1 MAQRVQVQDLPDAPG
16 LQPTVRSGGQYS
28 VAVQQAGSN
37 KMMDL
42 AASLSKINPMLQNY
56 AGIQR
61 VQGAI
66 GEQDAMKVSDA
77 DIVGQIKGS
86 RSSGGSLSQALGI
99 ENRNRAFR
107 NTLIKRAV
115 NNDLLP
121 AMKAESDTL
130 LDVEKYK
137 DNKSFLQAVDDFTKQ
152 KWEDFAG
159 QIGEEAATSDGA
171 SVVWNSI
178 TGPFKADM
186 LAQYDKKKEDFIEY
200 AQEEETGLELD
211 AFTQK
216 QIDPATG
223 QVIPFDPS
231 GLGKIAQNREKLMK
245 EAGITDK
252 KTRNVILLNS
262 YARQV
267 DALIAKGRYSDAERM
282 LAAMSVIQVNGK
294 PVFRTTD
301 AKTVTT
307 RLISKLSTAMKTA
320 GTTSDADARRLE
332 SDRAERFSN
341 SVVNTAS
348 NLRAVDS
355 REGATDLDIK
365 EIGDTFRRLGVP
377 EADINGLVDQVFTG
391 PGKPMT
397 QFQQVLRQA
406 ANNPNYPDIVNE
418 RYYSNVDNIDRG
430 FEASAN
436 RPIRASALTPEDIA
450 DETKILQDYLE
461 KNPTKTWQEF
471 ERTRNYKLPD
481 EMKTFGDNF
490 VKGNYVFNMDEYK
503 NVEPSLDA
511 RLDAILD
518 EEEFDDLSS
527 GEGRAFLESNA
538 VFVKE
543 RVERKAVQVADLPKE
558 ERDQAIRDELKAALD
573 EEESRFRA
581 RMNAK
586 TSVINAEVIG
596 RDEEGNLKFDRKTDD
611 QVETIMKDGVAKKGN
626 PFISRDTDFKY
637 PTLMLADQF
646 DNRISP
652 SAVSQ
657 ADVDADRKKMRD
669 KKHKDQLE
677 RSLYLF
683 GYKSWNPE
691 SVEVLDYA
699 GMDAD
704 DVQLFGNPRELGV
717 VTADW
722 AKVLK
727 KDTNGEQLTEEE
739 KQTRDLYS
747 KLGVFDS
754 VTFFNFITAQDNL
767 INR

>member
-1 MAQRVQVQDLPDAPG
+1 MARVQVQDLPGAPG
-16 LQPTVRSGGQYS
+16 LQPTVRSGGQYG
-28 VAVQQAGSN
+28 VAVQQAGRN
-37 KMMDL
+37 KLMDL
-42 AASLSKINPMLQNY
+42 ADALSTVNPMLKDY

-77 DIVGQIKGS
+77 DVMGQIKGS

-137 DNKSFLQAVDDFTKQ
+137 DNKAFLQAVDDFTKQ
-152 KWEDFAG
+152 KWEDFSG

-171 SVVWNSI
+171 AVVWNSI

-186 LAQYDKKKEDFIEY
+186 LAAYDKKKEEFIEY

-216 QIDPATG
+216 QIDPSTG
-223 QVIPFDPS
+223 QVIPFDPA

-301 AKTVTT
+301 AKTSITP
-307 RLISKLSTAMKTA
+307 LISKLNTAMKTA
-320 GTTSDADARRLE
+320 GTTNDADARRLE

-355 REGATDLDIK
+355 REEATDLDIK

-430 FEASAN
+430 FEASSN

-543 RVERKAVQVADLPKE
+543 RVERKAVEVADLPKE

-573 EEESRFRA
+573 EEEARFRA

-586 TSVINAEVIG
+586 TSALAPNQRLRPE
-596 RDEEGNLKFDRKTDD
+596 
-611 QVETIMKDGVAKKGN
+611 QVESIEKEGVA
-626 PFISRDTDFKY
+626 IRDDLTPYIFSENKDFKY
-637 PTLMLADQF
+637 PTLMLADRF
-646 DNRISP
+646 DNP
-652 SAVSQ
+652 SVSQ

-669 KKHKDQLE
+669 REKKANSSEKLLIKAQLK
-677 RSLYLF
+677 RSLYRF
-683 GYKSWNPE
+683 GYNSWNPE
-691 SVEVLDYA
+691 SVEVMEEA

-704 DVQLFGNPRELGV
+704 DVRLFKDDAELRDIAIGW
-717 VTADW
+717 DEIMQ
-722 AKVLK
+722 
-727 KDTNGEQLTEEE
+727 KDERGETLTEEE
-739 KQTRDLYS
+739 KETRALFN
-747 KLGVFDS
+747 KLGIYNEETLQIFYS
-754 VTFFNFITAQDNL
+754 AQTAL
-767 INR
+767 LGR

>member
-1 MAQRVQVQDLPDAPG
+1 MARVQVQDLPDAPG
-16 LQPTVRSGGQYS
+16 LQPTVRSGGQYG
-28 VAVQQAGSN
+28 VAVQQAGRN
-37 KMMDL
+37 KLMDL
-42 AASLSKINPMLQNY
+42 ADALSTVNPMLKDY

-77 DIVGQIKGS
+77 DVMGQIKGS

-137 DNKSFLQAVDDFTKQ
+137 DNKAFLQAVDDFTKQ

-171 SVVWNSI
+171 AVVWNSI

-186 LAQYDKKKEDFIEY
+186 LAAYDKKKEDFIEY

-216 QIDPATG
+216 QIDPSSG
-223 QVIPFDPS
+223 QVIPFDPA

-301 AKTVTT
+301 AKTAITP
-307 RLISKLSTAMKTA
+307 LISKLNIARKTA

-332 SDRAERFSN
+332 SDKAERFSN

-355 REGATDLDIK
+355 REEATDLDIK

-543 RVERKAVQVADLPKE
+543 RVERKAVEVADLPKE

-573 EEESRFRA
+573 EEEARFRA

-586 TSVINAEVIG
+586 TSALAPNQRLRPE
-596 RDEEGNLKFDRKTDD
+596 
-611 QVETIMKDGVAKKGN
+611 QVESIEKEGVA
-626 PFISRDTDFKY
+626 IRDDLTPYIFSENKDFKY
-637 PTLMLADQF
+637 PTLMLADRF
-646 DNRISP
+646 DNP
-652 SAVSQ
+652 SVSQ

-669 KKHKDQLE
+669 REKKANSSEKLLIKAQLK
-677 RSLYLF
+677 RSLYRF
-683 GYKSWNPE
+683 GYNSWNPE
-691 SVEVLDYA
+691 SVEVMEEA

-704 DVQLFGNPRELGV
+704 DVRLFKDDAELRDIAIGW
-717 VTADW
+717 DEIMQ
-722 AKVLK
+722 
-727 KDTNGEQLTEEE
+727 KDERGETLTEEE
-739 KQTRDLYS
+739 KETRALFN
-747 KLGVFDS
+747 KLGIYNEETLQIFYS
-754 VTFFNFITAQDNL
+754 AQTAL
-767 INR
+767 LGR

>member
-16 LQPTVRSGGQYS
+16 LQPTVRSGGQYG

-42 AASLSKINPMLQNY
+42 AASLSKINPMLENY
-56 AGIQR
+56 AGIAR
-61 VQGAI
+61 IETAI
-66 GEQDAMKVSDA
+66 GQDEALKVSDA
-77 DIVGQIKGS
+77 DVMDKIKGS

-137 DNKSFLQAVDDFTKQ
+137 DNKAFLQAVDDFTKQ
-152 KWEDFAG
+152 KWEDFSG

-171 SVVWNSI
+171 AVVWNSI

-223 QVIPFDPS
+223 QVIPFDPA

-294 PVFRTTD
+294 PVFRTPA

-307 RLISKLSTAMKTA
+307 PLISKLSTAMKTA
-320 GTTSDADARRLE
+320 GSTSDADARRLE

-355 REGATDLDIK
+355 REEATDLDIK

-436 RPIRASALTPEDIA
+436 RPIRASALTPEDIE

-490 VKGNYVFNMDEYK
+490 VKGNYVFNMEEYK
-503 NVEPSLDA
+503 GIYRQLDG
-511 RLDAILD
+511 RIDAIAFDKEL
-518 EEEFDDLSS
+518 EEEYSAAVKGDAQ
-527 GEGRAFLESNA
+527 AFTQSNI
-538 VFVKE
+538 VFINK
-543 RVERKAVQVADLPKE
+543 RVERKAKEVADLPKE
-558 ERDQAIRDELKAALD
+558 ERDQAIRDEIEAALD
-573 EEESRFRA
+573 EEEARFQARVNARTSILRA
-581 RMNAK
+581 K
-586 TSVINAEVIG
+586 VIAT
-596 RDEEGNLKFDRKTDD
+596 DSEGNPKFERQTPSQIKAI
-611 QVETIMKDGVAKKGN
+611 EKGGVAE
-626 PFISRDTDFKY
+626 RDYFFSNDKDFKY
-637 PTLMLADQF
+637 PSLIAADKS
-646 DNRISP
+646 DNP
-652 SAVSQ
+652 SVPQSV
-657 ADVDADRKKMRD
+657 VDADRDKMIE
-669 KKHKDQLE
+669 KNQTEQLK
-677 RSLYLF
+677 RSLYRF
-683 GYKSWNPE
+683 GYTRWTPKSVDLME
-691 SVEVLDYA
+691 KTAL
-699 GMDAD
+699 DAD
-704 DVQLFGNPRELGV
+704 DVRLFGNPRELQT
-717 VTADW
+717 VTSDW
-722 AKVLK
+722 VKVLL
-727 KDTNGEQLTEEE
+727 KDTTGEQLSDEEE
-739 KQTRDLYS
+739 ATRTLYN
-747 KLGVFDS
+747 KLGIFDETS
-754 VTFFNFITAQDNL
+754 FRIFIDAQSQFLD
-767 INR
+767 R

>member
-1 MAQRVQVQDLPDAPG
+1 MARVQVQDLPGAPG
-16 LQPTVRSGGQYS
+16 LQPTVRSGGQYG
-28 VAVQQAGSN
+28 VAVQQAGRN
-37 KMMDL
+37 KLMDL
-42 AASLSKINPMLQNY
+42 ADALSTVNPMLKDY

-77 DIVGQIKGS
+77 DVMGQIRGS

-137 DNKSFLQAVDDFTKQ
+137 DNKTFLQAVDDFTKQ

-171 SVVWNSI
+171 AVVWNSI

-216 QIDPATG
+216 QIDPSSG
-223 QVIPFDPS
+223 QVIPFDPA

-301 AKTVTT
+301 AKTAITP
-307 RLISKLSTAMKTA
+307 LISKLNIARKTA

-332 SDRAERFSN
+332 SDKAERFSN

-355 REGATDLDIK
+355 REEATDLDIK

-430 FEASAN
+430 FEASSN
-436 RPIRASALTPEDIA
+436 RPIRASALTPEDIE

-543 RVERKAVQVADLPKE
+543 RVERKAVEVADLPKE

-573 EEESRFRA
+573 EEEARFRA

-586 TSVINAEVIG
+586 TSALAPNQRLRPE
-596 RDEEGNLKFDRKTDD
+596 
-611 QVETIMKDGVAKKGN
+611 QVESIEKEGVA
-626 PFISRDTDFKY
+626 IRDDLTPYIFSENKDFKY
-637 PTLMLADQF
+637 PTLMLADRF
-646 DNRISP
+646 DNP
-652 SAVSQ
+652 SVSQ

-669 KKHKDQLE
+669 REKKANSSEKLLIKAQLK
-677 RSLYLF
+677 RSLYRF
-683 GYKSWNPE
+683 GYNSWNPE
-691 SVEVLDYA
+691 SVEVMEEA

-704 DVQLFGNPRELGV
+704 DVRLFKDDAELRDIAIGW
-717 VTADW
+717 DEIMQ
-722 AKVLK
+722 
-727 KDTNGEQLTEEE
+727 KDERGETLTEEE
-739 KQTRDLYS
+739 KETRALFN
-747 KLGVFDS
+747 KLGIYNEETLQIFYS
-754 VTFFNFITAQDNL
+754 AQTAL
-767 INR
+767 LGR